1 MGWRDD
7 SGWAAAREGTVGV
20 GGTAGKAANETV
32 DALVESVMQVQ
43 TLSQQKY
50 GAGKTAVFYVLARL
64 GQAGNG
70 YPCGAIN
77 SMRLKI
83 VGLGSFRENSFK
95 NKQEL
100 NGSMRLC
107 RYSY

>member
-20 GGTAGKAANETV
+20 GGTAGKAADETV
-32 DALVESVMQVQ
+32 DASVESVMQVQ

-50 GAGKTAVFYVLARL
+50 GAGKTAVSYALVRL
-64 GQAGNG
+64 GQAEDG

-83 VGLGSFRENSFK
+83 VGLGSFWGNSFK